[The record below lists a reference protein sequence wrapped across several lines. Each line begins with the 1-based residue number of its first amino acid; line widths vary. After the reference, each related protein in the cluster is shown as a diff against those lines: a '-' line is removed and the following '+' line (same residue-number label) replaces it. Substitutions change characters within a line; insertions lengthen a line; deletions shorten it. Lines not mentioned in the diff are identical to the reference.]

1 MMDSIEQVNHDCP
14 KPAELV
20 YIQMPTE
27 SNIDETENLTP
38 ISIEEQ
44 SARTDDTIST
54 KVECQIN
61 EVKPFS
67 VGDFPVEQEVE
78 ENKSVE

>member
-1 MMDSIEQVNHDCP
+1 MSSLKNLDLIDNIEQVNHECP

-38 ISIEEQ
+38 S
-44 SARTDDTIST
+44 S
-54 KVECQIN
+54 
-61 EVKPFS
+61 
-67 VGDFPVEQEVE
+67 VE
-78 ENKSVE
+78 E